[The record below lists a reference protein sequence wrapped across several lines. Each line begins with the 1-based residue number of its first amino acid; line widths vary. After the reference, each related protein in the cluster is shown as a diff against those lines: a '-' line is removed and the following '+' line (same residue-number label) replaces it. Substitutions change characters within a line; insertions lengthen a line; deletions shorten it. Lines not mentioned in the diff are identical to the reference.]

1 MKKILFCLMLVMVTL
16 ENCNMVYGQPYSFTS
31 IAPSGQTLYFRIENM
46 NAVLT
51 YPAYEYYGYSKPTGD
66 LVIPTEVTND
76 GVTYSVTEI
85 ENSTFEGCDS
95 LTSITIPSSII
106 EVGYAAFKNC
116 SALTS
121 IEIPGSVTRISHET
135 FENCSSLASVVL
147 PMALKEIGSESFKN
161 CSALVTIVIPDSVTF
176 IEYSVFENCTS
187 LTEVY
192 YNAIRIPYDSH
203 WHTDIFKG
211 CTNLS
216 RVIFGD
222 NVRSVLCKKLFEN
235 ITSLTH
241 VTIGTSVDSISD
253 GVFRGCSHLT
263 TIKSRA
269 ENPPTITE
277 STFEGVPAYADI
289 IVPCGAAY
297 RYELADYWKD
307 FSRITEDCSEIGD
320 VDDMQNVR
328 VCVIDGC
335 IVIEGVNNMEID
347 LFDMMGRLVGS
358 TKDNRINVPTNGTY
372 MLKIGDH
379 PARKVVVIR

>member
-16 ENCNMVYGQPYSFTS
+16 GNCNMVYGQYYDFTAT
-31 IAPSGQTLYFRIENM
+31 APSGQILYFKTMIEYDQN
-46 NAVLT
+46 NHRDTVAVVTAPDLLDL
-51 YPAYEYYGYSKPTGD
+51 YSGYTKPTGD

-76 GVTYSVTEI
+76 GVTYLVTQIHSEA
-85 ENSTFEGCDS
+85 FMDCDS
-95 LTSITIPSSII
+95 LTS
-106 EVGYAAFKNC
+106 V
-116 SALTS
+116 
-121 IEIPGSVTRISHET
+121 
-135 FENCSSLASVVL
+135 
-147 PMALKEIGSESFKN
+147 
-161 CSALVTIVIPDSVTF
+161 VIPESVTF
-176 IEYSVFENCTS
+176 IGYSVFKNCTS

-203 WHTDIFKG
+203 WHTNIFKG

-263 TIKSRA
+263 TIESRA
-269 ENPPTITE
+269 EFPPTITE

-307 FSRITEDCSEIGD
+307 FTRITEDCSAIGD
-320 VDDMQNVR
+320 VDDLQDIH
-328 VCVIDGC
+328 VCVLDGC
-335 IVIEGVNNMEID
+335 IVVEGVNNMEID

-372 MLKIGDH
+372 MLKIGNN
-379 PARKVVVIR
+379 PARKVVVVR